1 MGAYLS
7 ILISHDETARCS
19 PLLRPPIRIQTS
31 LLARRERTLLDWL
44 CEHMPSAITPD
55 RLTWIGVFG
64 AFIVFAGYVGS
75 RYSPAYL
82 WLASLGYF
90 INWFGDSLD
99 GSLAR
104 YRGIERPRY
113 GYFLDHSADAIAILL
128 IMIGLGLSGYVRM
141 DAALFALLG
150 YFMLCIYVFLCN
162 HVTGR
167 FQLTFLS
174 LGPTELRV
182 GLLALNALMYFGFSA
197 KFSFGGQDL
206 SSFDLI
212 LIGDG
217 LISIFLAVA
226 NMAKV
231 LKELKQEDPAVPGH
245 LEMSL
250 NSSVVSDLFKT
261 GFSGAEP
268 LKASTGTLRPR

>member
-1 MGAYLS
+1 
-7 ILISHDETARCS
+7 
-19 PLLRPPIRIQTS
+19 
-31 LLARRERTLLDWL
+31 
-44 CEHMPSAITPD
+44 MPC
-55 RLTWIGVFG
+55 RK
-64 AFIVFAGYVGS
+64 
-75 RYSPAYL
+75 
-82 WLASLGYF
+82 GYF
-90 INWFGDSLD
+90 AKIEEF
-99 GSLAR
+99 
-104 YRGIERPRY
+104 ERPRY

-182 GLLALNALMYFGFSA
+182 GLMALNALMYFGLST
-197 KFSFGGQDL
+197 KFSLGAQDL
-206 SSFDLI
+206 SSFNLI

-217 LISIFLAVA
+217 LISVFLAVV
-226 NMAKV
+226 NMSKV
-231 LKELKQEDPAVPGH
+231 LKELQREDPTISRH

-250 NSSVVSDLFKT
+250 NSSMADLYKT
-261 GFSGAEP
+261 GFSRGELDQSFAR
-268 LKASTGTLRPR
+268 KSSTAAK